1 MNSEL
6 NAEYDT
12 AVSYLTV
19 SQFGGH
25 EQSRR
30 NSVSLERF
38 SEKNIT
44 LFYCLWRNSFCFR
57 QFTNGKQFTVVIFI
71 TANFFCITTLADC
84 MPSSTC

>member
-44 LFYCLWRNSFCFR
+44 LLYCL
-57 QFTNGKQFTVVIFI
+57 
-71 TANFFCITTLADC
+71 
-84 MPSSTC
+84 